1 MTISKEL
8 YDCGFRI
15 TGEGRRIDIIDL
27 EDKKYK
33 EIFFFPK
40 SVLVMS
46 PDKYEWAKS
55 ITSIVVSEGL
65 PKVNIIN

>member
-1 MTISKEL
+1 MVKISKKL

-27 EDKKYK
+27 ENKKYI

-40 SVLVMS
+40 SILVMT
-46 PDKYEWAKS
+46 PHKYYWTNS
-55 ITSIVVSEGL
+55 IESIGVYGGL
-65 PKVNIIN
+65 PTVKAI